1 MRLATFFALFIL
13 VIVGC
18 ESNAHK
24 VQKLQDQYNAEYPT
38 FAKACLDEDSS
49 GAAQLLTGEK
59 VTAQEI
65 ADLKAKNKAREAA
78 CKPQA
83 DHLAQLQKE
92 ILAAQQ

>member
-1 MRLATFFALFIL
+1 MRCAFRSLLFALAL
-13 VIVGC
+13 AGC
-18 ESNAHK
+18 KTKAHK
-24 VQKLQDQYNAEYPT
+24 VQQLQAQYNAEYPT

-65 ADLKAKNKAREAA
+65 ADLKAKKKAREAA

-83 DHLAQLQKE
+83 DHLAQLQKQ

>member
-1 MRLATFFALFIL
+1 MRLRTFFALCIL
-13 VIVGC
+13 ALVGC
-18 ESNAHK
+18 ESRAHK
-24 VQKLQDQYNAEYPT
+24 VQQLQAQYNAEYPT

-65 ADLKAKNKAREAA
+65 ADLKAKKKARETA

-83 DHLAQLQKE
+83 EHLARLQKE

>member
-1 MRLATFFALFIL
+1 MRFATFFALFIL
-13 VIVGC
+13 VLAGC
-18 ESNAHK
+18 ESKAYK
-24 VQKLQDQYNAEYPT
+24 VQQLLAQYNEEYPT
-38 FAKACLDEDSS
+38 FARECLNDDSS

-59 VTAQEI
+59 VAAQEI
-65 ADLKAKNKAREAA
+65 EDLKAKKKAREAA

>member
-1 MRLATFFALFIL
+1 MRFATFFALFIL
-13 VIVGC
+13 VLVGC
-18 ESNAHK
+18 ESKAHK
-24 VQKLQDQYNAEYPT
+24 VQQLQAQYNEEYPN

-65 ADLKAKNKAREAA
+65 EDLKAKKKTREAA